1 MRTSEPAEAP
11 TRTDPRIVRS
21 EKAIQTVLLEALGS
35 GQEFSSLTV
44 SEIAAQA
51 GVTRKTFY
59 ARFGSLE
66 QVVSRTV
73 EDLFTE
79 IAASI
84 DDEMLRIPLADN
96 SLAMSVF
103 NAYEEHRTLLAP
115 LIRQCPAGLFIE
127 PVSTV
132 VTQLL
137 DRVIAVNHAP
147 PMKEPEQA
155 YLVATVASTVHG
167 VLSVWVKRG
176 FSETAEQVATFVD
189 ALLADGIQKAV
200 LTTHK

>member
-1 MRTSEPAEAP
+1 MQTSESAQTS
-11 TRTDPRIVRS
+11 TRPDPRIVRS
-21 EKAIQTVLLEALGS
+21 ETAIQAVVLELLRS
-35 GQEFSSLTV
+35 GREFSSLTV

-79 IAASI
+79 IAAGI

-96 SLAMSVF
+96 ALAISVF
-103 NAYEEHRTLLAP
+103 NAYDENRMLLAP

-132 VTQLL
+132 VTRLL
-137 DRVIAVNHAP
+137 DRVITINHAL

-155 YLVATVASTVHG
+155 YLVATVASTLYG
-167 VLSVWVKRG
+167 VLSVWVRRG
-176 FSETAEQVATFVD
+176 FTESAERVATFLD
-189 ALLADGIQKAV
+189 ALLADGIQNAV
-200 LTTHK
+200 LTTPK